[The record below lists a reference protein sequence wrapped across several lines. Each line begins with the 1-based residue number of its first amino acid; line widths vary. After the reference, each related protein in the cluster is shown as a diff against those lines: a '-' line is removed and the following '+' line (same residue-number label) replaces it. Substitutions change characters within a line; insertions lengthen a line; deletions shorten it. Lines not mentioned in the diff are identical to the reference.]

1 MDELRLAL
9 QHLRHSKCETGS
21 NGTLNFVPEPDLVKL
36 ITRDTVM
43 RALEDP
49 AFKLKQHQYE
59 PIATE
64 VDESARKL
72 FSILVELRLEKFLK
86 SCLEKN
92 ITDATLPILEEPRL
106 ESLVPESATHFE
118 KLQWEYF
125 PLKLRENTHKDLEP
139 KRILP
144 YIANEPLS
152 FGGSSAVFKVKIH
165 SWYCS
170 WNASMPGSHYVRKE
184 ISSSTSDEAQ
194 RKESD
199 LLFLLRTIQND
210 NIIRLLTSY
219 TQNGFCNL
227 LFPVADLDLHD
238 LLLTRDQ
245 PGWIY
250 NPSIVFDS
258 FRGLANGL
266 HYLHNFQPKG
276 LSNDEANRV
285 TNHGYHH
292 DIKPRN
298 ILLMGSRM
306 ILADFGL
313 ARLKEATEASI
324 TTWKNTPPTF
334 AAPEARD
341 PVTLQAR
348 SIGRAYDMWSIGC
361 VLSEFATYCIGG
373 TEAVKEFRKERI
385 REGPDGA
392 HNCFHHNGKVNTAV
406 HDWHRILLDRN
417 ESPQLCSMY
426 ASSLSLLVENPKDRP
441 SSEWLVQELNKASL
455 LQRLRSI
462 LEITR
467 IENSSDSVKS
477 SRVYDSKLV
486 LERNR
491 LRAWGHA
498 IGLSPV
504 NQQTQP
510 WISPNDRK
518 YEEFHRLLEDCHT
531 KLAEI
536 MPQQLDDLV
545 FQHQILDMI
554 SLTNNSLLLEVS
566 SSIRTTIENTFNV
579 LTVTDMGTVEQCV
592 GSVDGSF
599 PLTTVQ
605 GDQDEI
611 QPPFQNMD
619 ANLLAAARY
628 ASIAFSSA
636 NSPGARDRVNTIDT
650 ALLANATSQTKH
662 ASPLQLRWYY
672 RGYRE
677 RDRQKVLIEERTY
690 EGEWTNDPESDKF
703 QDLGKEVLDR
713 IQELGQLFQMQPK
726 PRKMRLLNSLGMYHE
741 PSLRKFGFVYEFPAV
756 SKDTEPVSLRT
767 IIEETKMTE
776 KNPTLDNKFAI
787 ANAIVNCTHALHL
800 TGWMHK
806 AIRSSNIILFQ
817 EPGQDL
823 AKVNLALP
831 YLTGFHHSRQS
842 KPGAYSSG
850 ATTIGEK
857 AFFHPTYLNGE
868 ISYCHAFDYYALGIV
883 LLEIAIW
890 RTMNK
895 MIDGVT
901 SIHKVKPLL
910 LQHAKTYVP
919 QRMGTAYS
927 EVVVACLEFHDRHSV
942 EENLPD
948 LLMVFQ
954 KEIQE
959 RLDNI
964 AATFAQTSLHPGSD

>member
-1 MDELRLAL
+1 M
-9 QHLRHSKCETGS
+9 
-21 NGTLNFVPEPDLVKL
+21 
-36 ITRDTVM
+36 
-43 RALEDP
+43 
-49 AFKLKQHQYE
+49 
-59 PIATE
+59 
-64 VDESARKL
+64 
-72 FSILVELRLEKFLK
+72 
-86 SCLEKN
+86 
-92 ITDATLPILEEPRL
+92 
-106 ESLVPESATHFE
+106 
-118 KLQWEYF
+118 
-125 PLKLRENTHKDLEP
+125 
-139 KRILP
+139 
-144 YIANEPLS
+144 
-152 FGGSSAVFKVKIH
+152 
-165 SWYCS
+165 
-170 WNASMPGSHYVRKE
+170 
-184 ISSSTSDEAQ
+184 
-194 RKESD
+194 
-199 LLFLLRTIQND
+199 LFLLRTIQND
-210 NIIRLLTSY
+210 NLIQLLTSY

-227 LFPVADLDLHD
+227 LFPVADVDLHD

-245 PGWIY
+245 PGWIL
-250 NPSIVFDS
+250 NPSTVFDS

-276 LSNDEANRV
+276 ISIDEANRV

-324 TTWKNTPPTF
+324 TQWKNTPPTY

-373 TEAVKEFRKERI
+373 MEAVKEFRKKRI
-385 REGPDGA
+385 REGPHGA

-406 HDWHRILLDRN
+406 HDWHQILLDRN
-417 ESPQLCSMY
+417 ESSQICSMY

-462 LEITR
+462 LDLTVID
-467 IENSSDSVKS
+467 NSSGAVKS
-477 SRVYDSKLV
+477 SRVYNSKLV

-498 IGLSPV
+498 IGLSSV

-518 YEEFHRLLEDCHT
+518 YEEFHRLLEDCGT
-531 KLAEI
+531 RLAEI

-545 FQHQILDMI
+545 FQHQVLDMI
-554 SLTNNSLLLEVS
+554 SSTNNSLLLEVS
-566 SSIRTTIENTFNV
+566 SLIRTTIENTFNV
-579 LTVTDMGTVEQCV
+579 LTVTDMGTVEQWV
-592 GSVDGSF
+592 GSVDGSL

-611 QPPFQNMD
+611 QRPSQNEE

-628 ASIAFSSA
+628 ASIRFSSA
-636 NSPGARDRVNTIDT
+636 NSLGARGRINTIDT
-650 ALLANATSQTKH
+650 ALLTNTTPQVKY
-662 ASPLQLRWYY
+662 ASPLLLRWYY

-690 EGEWTNDPESDKF
+690 EGEWTMDPESDKF

-726 PRKMRLLNSLGMYHE
+726 PRNMRLLNSLGMYHE
-741 PSLRKFGFVYEFPAV
+741 PSLRKFGYVYEFPTGYQ
-756 SKDTEPVSLRT
+756 DTEPVSLRT
-767 IIEETKMTE
+767 IIEVTKKTE
-776 KNPTLDNKFAI
+776 NNPTLDSKFAI

-800 TGWMHK
+800 TGWIHK

-817 EPGQDL
+817 EPKQDL
-823 AKVNLALP
+823 AKVNLGQP
-831 YLTGFHHSRQS
+831 YLTGFHHSRQT

-850 ATTIGEK
+850 ATSIREQ
-857 AFFHPTYLNGE
+857 AFIHPTYLKE
-868 ISYCHAFDYYALGIV
+868 EVRYCHAFDYYALGIV

-890 RTMNK
+890 RTIDK
-895 MIDGVT
+895 MFEPGV
-901 SIHKVKPLL
+901 SIHELKPLFIH
-910 LQHAKTYVP
+910 HAKTYVP

-927 EVVVACLEFHDRHSV
+927 EVVVACLEFHDRHPV
-942 EENLPD
+942 EENLPH

-959 RLDNI
+959 KLDRI
-964 AATFAQTSLHPGSD
+964 TATFAQISLHPGSD